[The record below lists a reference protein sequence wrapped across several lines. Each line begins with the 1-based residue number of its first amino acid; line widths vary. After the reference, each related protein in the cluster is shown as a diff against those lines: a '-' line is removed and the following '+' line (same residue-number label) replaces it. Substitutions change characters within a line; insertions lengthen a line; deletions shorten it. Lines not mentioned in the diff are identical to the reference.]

1 MGRVGDSATYLKLVD
16 SIRDKVPEAVIR
28 TTFMLGFTGES
39 DETYAE
45 LIRFINDLKPDY
57 AGSFVYSPEEG
68 TPAFTDA
75 SQKELKARLK
85 IAAKR
90 QKEVD
95 DLCRDFTQKSLEKFV
110 GRTMPVLVEEL
121 IEGEE
126 LALGRTIY
134 QAPEV
139 DGLTVIKG
147 ENLPVG
153 EYIDCYIEK
162 VNGVD
167 LEALAIR

>member
-1 MGRVGDSATYLKLVD
+1 M
-16 SIRDKVPEAVIR
+16 
-28 TTFMLGFTGES
+28 
-39 DETYAE
+39 
-45 LIRFINDLKPDY
+45 
-57 AGSFVYSPEEG
+57 
-68 TPAFTDA
+68 
-75 SQKELKARLK
+75 KARLK

-95 DLCRDFTQKSLEKFV
+95 DLCREFTQKSLEKFV

-147 ENLPVG
+147 ENLPV
-153 EYIDCYIEK
+153 
-162 VNGVD
+162 V
-167 LEALAIR
+167 